1 MLYHIY
7 ARCNFL
13 TINIILL
20 TVVTAI
26 LTING
31 QLMVIAG
38 CFNNKQLSY
47 R

>member
-7 ARCNFL
+7 AQCNFL

-31 QLMVIAG
+31 QLVIAC